1 MSVSP
6 LQALQAASR
15 PIAPAGTSSASAG
28 APTGVVIAGAT
39 GALGQEVLRRLVG
52 APGVGAI
59 RVLAR
64 EPITDG
70 LRGVS
75 AAQVDDQAIEA
86 WPLLAAGTG
95 LILFDPPRLY
105 HDRERALWAPDPAQ
119 LVRVAAWM
127 RRSGVTTLAVVQ
139 PHDQGRLPE
148 ALKRGL
154 ASLDEHALAT
164 LGFERLLLVR
174 SARKPGAG
182 DPTASFLAR
191 TADWMLS
198 IFTYMLP
205 TSEQP
210 VRASKVAEL
219 VLRALQTAPP
229 GIHIAPPELVWQAAQ
244 GDLAGVVARW
254 LRVGLAS
261 EADEGTGTL
270 PAAGAARQPA
280 APQSTAESGASP

>member
-15 PIAPAGTSSASAG
+15 PIAPAGTSSTSAG

-59 RVLAR
+59 
-64 EPITDG
+64 

-119 LVRVAAWM
+119 LVRVATWM

-198 IFTYMLP
+198 IFRYMLP

-261 EADEGTGTL
+261 AADEGVGTL
-270 PAAGAARQPA
+270 PPAGAARQPA